1 MARKRILASV
11 LVVLLLLSCCFA
23 VSAATYDSVDFF
35 KIDLRR
41 SVTSGSSTSVVSY
54 DYSIADYASNLN
66 FYSISPNDK
75 KYWASGGVK
84 IFQSYK
90 IDNFVAGHE
99 YEMQFSAG
107 VNFNAKY
114 TAFVLFNGERIYE
127 SEFSGAGGKAIS
139 FSFVAPDVVTPYTS
153 VMFVMEIG
161 EPYNFGSSSSQNA
174 CWLLGKTVEYT
185 DRTEEPGW
193 LGKILQRFTD
203 LGNTIGSFF
212 TNLGNKIGGF
222 FTDLKDSLV
231 QKFVDLGNSI
241 GEFFDM
247 LRDYILYFEHPVEL
261 DSNGVPIGVD
271 GKPVYINPFASKLDE
286 FKTTVNG
293 WLDKINGFINSIDS
307 SCVAVAGYLSNG
319 STLINGVLTAVPIL
333 SVVLTFA
340 VVFLVVRKVVGR

>member
-11 LVVLLLLSCCFA
+11 LAVLLLLSCCFT
-23 VSAATYDSVDFF
+23 VSAATYDSINFF
-35 KIDLRR
+35 DIDLRR
-41 SVTSGSSTSVVSY
+41 SVTNGTSTSTVSY
-54 DYSIADYASNLN
+54 DYTVSDYHGNKN
-66 FYSISPNDK
+66 FYAISPNDK

-90 IDNFVAGHE
+90 IDDFVAGHD
-99 YEMQFSAG
+99 YEMRFSAG
-107 VNFNAKY
+107 VNFNATY
-114 TAFVLFNGERIYE
+114 TAYVLFDGERIYE
-127 SEFSGAGGKAIS
+127 TTFSGDGAKAIS
-139 FSFVAPDVVTPYTS
+139 FNFTAPDVVSPYTS
-153 VMFVMEIG
+153 IIFVMEIG
-161 EPYNFGSSSSQNA
+161 NNYGYGSGDSELA
-174 CWLLGKTVEYT
+174 YWLLGKTVEYT

-203 LGNTIGSFF
+203 LGDRISGFF
-212 TNLGNKIGGF
+212 TNLGNTIGGF

-261 DSNGVPIGVD
+261 DSNGVPIGAD
-271 GKPVYINPFASKLDE
+271 GKPVYTNPFASKLDE

-293 WLDKINGFINSIDS
+293 WLDTINGFINSIDS
-307 SCVAVAGYLSNG
+307 SRVAVAGYLSNG

-340 VVFLVVRKVVGR
+340 IVFLVVRKVVGR